1 MSRMPNMPMMPGVRH
16 GNIPG
21 VLKGYTAPGTKN
33 TPANRPH
40 EKKDKRDKRKA
51 EKAARKKSRGR

>member
-1 MSRMPNMPMMPGVRH
+1 MPNMPMMPGVPQ

-21 VLKGYTAPGTKN
+21 MPKGYTAPGTKN

-40 EKKDKRDKRKA
+40 DKKDKRDKRKA
-51 EKAARKKSRGR
+51 EKAARKKARRR